1 MGGEREVGW
10 FLVLQILL
18 QPVFF
23 LPILQIRLC
32 PPPPKK
38 NSCAVPDLEN
48 ELTVAGDKDG
58 EKE

>member
-18 QPVFF
+18 QPVFL

-32 PPPPKK
+32 WGGKILCC
-38 NSCAVPDLEN
+38 SRFG
-48 ELTVAGDKDG
+48 ELMVAGDKDG